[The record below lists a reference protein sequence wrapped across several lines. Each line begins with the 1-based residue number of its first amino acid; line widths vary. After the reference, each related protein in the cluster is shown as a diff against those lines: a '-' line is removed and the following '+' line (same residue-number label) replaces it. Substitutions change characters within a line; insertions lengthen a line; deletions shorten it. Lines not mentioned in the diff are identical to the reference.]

1 MYKYLKMEENCN
13 KKLNTCDFE
22 KELVFT
28 DQQPSGFEAWTEGI
42 TYDECKYILP
52 DGSTG
57 DLKAFVN
64 NQKVFDSGAFT
75 NHLLIYYNE
84 L

>member
-1 MYKYLKMEENCN
+1 MEENCN
-13 KKLNTCDFE
+13 KKRYTCDFE

-52 DGSTG
+52 DGSKG
-57 DLKAFVN
+57 DLKTFVDH
-64 NQKVFDSGAFT
+64 QGRFDNGAFT
-75 NHLLIYYNE
+75 VYLLNRFNE